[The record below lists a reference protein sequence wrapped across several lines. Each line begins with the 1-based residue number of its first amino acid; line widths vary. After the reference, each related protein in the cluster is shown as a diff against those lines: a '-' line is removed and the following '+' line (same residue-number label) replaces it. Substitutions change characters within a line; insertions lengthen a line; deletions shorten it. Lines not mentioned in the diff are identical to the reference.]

1 MSAVASSPDP
11 FPSPARSE
19 HLAQSPAVWRDGRW
33 WLVAMSGSVAVAD
46 PVFTGQLNRFAA
58 AMAAADRAVA
68 GRLVLQDQ
76 PPARPGGRRR

>member
-1 MSAVASSPDP
+1 MSVHAPGPLPSSV
-11 FPSPARSE
+11 RSGP
-19 HLAQSPAVWRDGRW
+19 LGQSPAVRRDGRW
-33 WLVAMSGSVAVAD
+33 WLVATSGSVAITD
-46 PVFTGQLNRFAA
+46 PVFTDQLNRFAT